1 MPVYDVIVKDRT
13 FRVEVEE
20 ISQNRF
26 RVIINGREEIIEMS
40 EKVREI
46 KKEKKDDSAPAVIE
60 GGEIRAEMSGTVVK
74 VLVRKGDRIEKGQA
88 LLVLEAMKMENEIA
102 SHISGIVVDVPV
114 ADGDKVQAGDVLAV
128 ISPDQSESSSG
139 SQSRSSSSQDGSV
152 VKSEMAG
159 TVVRVLKKEGENVRS
174 GEAVLVLEAMKM
186 ENEVSSPADG
196 VITRIFVDEGSRVQ
210 IGDPLFSLS

>member
-40 EKVREI
+40 EKVIEI
-46 KKEKKDDSAPAVIE
+46 KKEKKDDSAPAVVE

-102 SHISGIVVDVPV
+102 SHISGIVVDIPV

-139 SQSRSSSSQDGSV
+139 SQNRSSSSQDGSV

>member
-40 EKVREI
+40 EKVIEI
-46 KKEKKDDSAPAVIE
+46 KKEKKDDSAPAVVE

-102 SHISGIVVDVPV
+102 SHISGIVVDIPV

>member
-46 KKEKKDDSAPAVIE
+46 KKEKKDDSAPAVVE

>member
-40 EKVREI
+40 EKVIEI

>member
-40 EKVREI
+40 EKVIEI

-74 VLVRKGDRIEKGQA
+74 VLVKKGDRIEKGQA

-102 SHISGIVVDVPV
+102 SHLSGIVVDVPV